1 MRKHTIFILG
11 LCVMLCG
18 CSKQISTLLDVAK
31 SQSEAHRQLKTET
44 IYFNNLKTAIEEG
57 RIKNGMSEKHIQRII
72 GEPMLIQSEADGE
85 RWVYKPAEATFF
97 DDNKIHLYFNEN
109 KLLTKYKVFEPEELE
124 NNN

>member
-1 MRKHTIFILG
+1 
-11 LCVMLCG
+11 MLYG

-44 IYFNNLKTAIEEG
+44 IHFSNLKTAIEEG
-57 RIKNGMSEKHIQRII
+57 RIKNGMSEKHIQRIV
-72 GEPMLIQSEADGE
+72 GKPMLIQNEVGGE

-97 DDNKIHLYFNEN
+97 DKNKIYLYFNEN
-109 KLLTKYKVFEPEELE
+109 KLLIKYKVFEPEEPE